1 MLKQRKEEEE
11 AQVINHLDTT
21 SIVSQPSEFNMCV
34 SWQEP
39 LEELS
44 NKEINPYV
52 GDFQFEVHPRQP

>member
-1 MLKQRKEEEE
+1 MSKQGKDEEE
-11 AQVINHLDTT
+11 VIYHSDTT
-21 SIVSQPSEFNMCV
+21 SVVSQPSEFNVCV

-52 GDFQFEVHPRQP
+52 GDFQFEIQPR

>member
-1 MLKQRKEEEE
+1 MLRERKEEEQG
-11 AQVINHLDTT
+11 QVIYHSDTT
-21 SIVSQPSEFNMCV
+21 SVVSQPTEFNVCV

-52 GDFQFEVHPRQP
+52 GDFQFEIQPR

>member
-1 MLKQRKEEEE
+1 MPKQRKEEEE
-11 AQVINHLDTT
+11 VIYHSDTT
-21 SIVSQPSEFNMCV
+21 SVVLQPTEFNVCV

-52 GDFQFEVHPRQP
+52 GDFQFEIRPR